1 MAAVNSVT
9 SDSDYLK
16 VTTEKSTDNA
26 LDKDA
31 FMNLLVTQMKYQDP
45 LNPMD
50 NQQMMA
56 QLAQFSAVEQM
67 MNVAQTVEK
76 QLANSMIGKY
86 VSYQY
91 DNTETGQTEY
101 LVGKVDYVKT
111 SGGDILLGIEDKEIA
126 VKDVQQVIDS
136 ANIQSNTS
144 AFELIGKTVQGVL
157 TQKDDSGLDEEVV
170 IEGEVLGIRMKD
182 EVPFL
187 VIGTGTNKVEIDF
200 NDVQNIVEKP
210 TITGRKISATFTN
223 EEGIEETITGIAE
236 YIKIAKAGTYVYVE
250 GQFIEF
256 ENIETVEN
264 KQ

>member
-16 VTTEKSTDNA
+16 VTTERTTDSA

-76 QLANSMIGKY
+76 QLANGMIGKH

-111 SGGDILLGIEDKEIA
+111 SNGDILLGIGDKEIG

-136 ANIQSNTS
+136 ANINSNTS
-144 AFELIGKTVQGVL
+144 AFELISKTVQGVI
-157 TQKDDSGLDEEVV
+157 TQKDSAGVNEDVV

-182 EVPFL
+182 QTPYL
-187 VIGTGTNKVEIDF
+187 IIGTGESKVEIDF
-200 NDVQNIVEKP
+200 NNVQNIVEKP
-210 TITGRKISATFTN
+210 TITGRKISASMID
-223 EEGIEETITGIAE
+223 EEGNEQTVTGIAE
-236 YIKIAKAGTYVYVE
+236 YIKITKSGTYVYVD
-250 GQFIEF
+250 GKFVEF
-256 ENIETVEN
+256 EDIEIVEN
-264 KQ
+264 P

>member
-1 MAAVNSVT
+1 MAAVNLVT
-9 SDSDYLK
+9 SESDYLK
-16 VTTEKSTDNA
+16 VSAERTTQSA

-50 NQQMMA
+50 NQEMMA
-56 QLAQFSAVEQM
+56 QLAQFTAVEQM

-76 QLANSMIGKY
+76 QLANGMIGKH

-91 DNTETGQTEY
+91 DNTETGETEY

-111 SGGDILLGIEDKEIA
+111 SGGDTLLGIGDHEIG
-126 VKDVQQVIDS
+126 VKDVLQVIDS

-144 AFELIGKTVQGVL
+144 AYELIGKTVQGL
-157 TQKDDSGLDEEVV
+157 ITQKNAEGVEEDVV
-170 IEGEVLGIRMKD
+170 IEGEVQGIRMKD

-210 TITGRKISATFTN
+210 TITGRKISATLTGEDGN
-223 EEGIEETITGIAE
+223 EQTVTGIAE
-236 YIKIAKAGTYVYVE
+236 YIKITKAGTYVYVD
-250 GQFIEF
+250 GKFVEF
-256 ENIETVEN
+256 EDIETVEN
-264 KQ
+264 Q

>member
-1 MAAVNSVT
+1 MAVVNLVT
-9 SDSDYLK
+9 SESDYLK
-16 VTTEKSTDNA
+16 VSTERTTQSA

-56 QLAQFSAVEQM
+56 QLAQFTAVEQM

-76 QLANSMIGKY
+76 QLANGMLGKH

-111 SGGDILLGIEDKEIA
+111 SGGETLLGIGDKEIGIKS
-126 VKDVQQVIDS
+126 VLQVIDS

-144 AFELIGKTVQGVL
+144 AFELIGKTVQGVI
-157 TQKDDSGLDEEVV
+157 TQKDASGIEEDVV
-170 IEGEVLGIRMKD
+170 IEGEVQGIRMKD

-187 VIGTGTNKVEIDF
+187 VIGTGTSKVEIDF

-210 TITGRKISATFTN
+210 TITGRRITATLTDEDGN
-223 EEGIEETITGIAE
+223 EQTVTGIAE
-236 YIKIAKAGTYVYVE
+236 YIKITKSGTYVYVD
-250 GQFIEF
+250 GKFVEF
-256 ENIETVEN
+256 EDIETVEN
-264 KQ
+264 Q